1 MRPIRVMCVDDSEVV
16 AESLG
21 RRFRME
27 DDLEWAGW
35 VRDTGTLRS
44 TISGRPPDVILL
56 DVDMPGA
63 DAFQLIM
70 EIKAFAPD
78 TRIAMLTGH
87 VRREYFDRAVDSGA
101 DGYISKDDD
110 PAMIVGHI
118 RRLAGG
124 EFVVSPELG
133 F

>member
-1 MRPIRVMCVDDSEVV
+1 MRPIRVMCVDDSEVL

-21 RRFRME
+21 RRFRLE
-27 DDLEWAGW
+27 DDLEWVGW
-35 VRDTGTLRS
+35 VNETSALRHS
-44 TISGRPPDVILL
+44 IGGRPPDVILL

-63 DAFQLIM
+63 DPFQLIL
-70 EIKAFAPD
+70 EIKSFAPD

-87 VRREYFDRAVDSGA
+87 VQREYFDRAVDSGA

-110 PAMIVGHI
+110 PATIVGHI

-124 EFVVSPELG
+124 EFVVSDELG